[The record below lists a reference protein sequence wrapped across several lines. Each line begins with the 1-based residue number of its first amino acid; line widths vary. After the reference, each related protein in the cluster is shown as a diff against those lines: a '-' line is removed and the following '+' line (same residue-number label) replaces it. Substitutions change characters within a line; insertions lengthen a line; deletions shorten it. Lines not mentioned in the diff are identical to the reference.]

1 MTVKTSKHFVV
12 FRRSAAIKSRQES
25 GLMLSSETNLDG
37 EKEIFADSENGFR
50 AATPPPPILPQVISP
65 TPPALASNKQIPGP
79 SAKIVDSD
87 VSAVRLKSF
96 DKSSYEASAIPLSL
110 LEKVA
115 PPVAFAGG
123 TQTIS
128 ANRKNIFHKDLAAQ
142 KEAQS
147 HEEAI
152 R

>member
-1 MTVKTSKHFVV
+1 MTVKTSKNFVV
-12 FRRSAAIKSRQES
+12 FRRSAAIKSRQKS
-25 GLMLSSETNLDG
+25 GLMLSSEANLG
-37 EKEIFADSENGFR
+37 EKEIFADSETGFR
-50 AATPPPPILPQVISP
+50 AATPPPPSLPQVISP

-147 HEEAI
+147 HQEAI